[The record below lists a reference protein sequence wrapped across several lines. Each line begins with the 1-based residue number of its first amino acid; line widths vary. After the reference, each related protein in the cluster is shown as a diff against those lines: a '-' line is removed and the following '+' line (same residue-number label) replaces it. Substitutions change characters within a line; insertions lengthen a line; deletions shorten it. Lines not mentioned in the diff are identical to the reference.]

1 MNNGNTRN
9 TRRNFFL
16 QGGAVL
22 GAGVATTAGA
32 AALMPAGAT
41 APDALLRQ
49 LQSQLANAADRE
61 AIRQLHLTFVTHVGN
76 QAYESAATLFAE
88 EAELHLS
95 GASAAGK
102 RAIERLFGEQ
112 YRLQQLPSLHGAYR
126 QNAAQRNDTVTLSDD
141 ARQATAT
148 FHAEQELCTPLAADC
163 TAAAMA
169 RLQGNVASR
178 RWEGGRFDARY
189 VKAEGQWKIASLR
202 WSASG

>member
-1 MNNGNTRN
+1 MNDGNTRN

-22 GAGVATTAGA
+22 GAGVATAGA
-32 AALMPAGAT
+32 AGLMPTRAT
-41 APDALLRQ
+41 APDAQLRQ
-49 LQSQLANAADRE
+49 LQWQLANAADRE

-76 QAYESAATLFAE
+76 QAYESAAALFTE

-112 YRLQQLPSLHGAYR
+112 YRLQQLPRLHGAHR
-126 QNAAQRNDTVTLSDD
+126 QNAAQRNDAVTLSDD

-148 FHAEQELCTPLAADC
+148 FHGEQELCTPLAADC
-163 TAAAMA
+163 TAAEMA

-178 RWEGGRFDARY
+178 RWEVGRFDARY

-202 WSASG
+202 WSASS